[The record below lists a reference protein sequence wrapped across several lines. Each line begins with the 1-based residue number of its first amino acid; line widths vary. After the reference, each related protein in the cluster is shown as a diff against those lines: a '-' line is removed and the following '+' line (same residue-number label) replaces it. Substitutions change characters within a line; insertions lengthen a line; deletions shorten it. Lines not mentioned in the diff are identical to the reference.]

1 LRILWYNWRDIKN
14 PDAGGAE
21 VFTHEI
27 ATRLSKK
34 FNHDVT
40 LFASRFLGADWNERI
55 DGIDIIREGGKYTVY
70 EKAKAFYNRTRDSYD
85 LVIDEINVK
94 PFLTPKYVKKER
106 HPILAL
112 IHQIAPEQFT
122 YELPFPLSFL
132 GRYYLEKKWL
142 SYYKNIPTVTVSEST
157 RVELEKIGLKKIFLV
172 PEGLSVSPLS
182 ALPVKEAVQTVVFIG
197 RLKKHKLPHHAIQAF
212 MLIKKEIPTSK
223 FWVIGDGYMRK
234 KLEALGAKDTE
245 FYGFIDNAQK
255 YDLLRRAHLVLM
267 PGIREGWGLVVTE
280 ANAMGTPVVAYDIP
294 GLRDSISNGKN
305 GILVKENTP
314 SGLASSAIALLRDA
328 GLLEKLSLNAL
339 AQSKQF
345 SWEKSADVFNQ
356 VIEKITEDG
365 ISSSRNKEQEQGQEQ
380 ERKEN
385 T

>member
-34 FNHDVT
+34 YHHKVT
-40 LFASRFLGADWNERI
+40 LFVSKFHGASWQERI
-55 DGIDIIREGGKYTVY
+55 DGVDIIREGGKFTVY
-70 EKAKAFYNRTRDSYD
+70 EKAKAYYKRTRDSYD

-106 HPILAL
+106 YPILAL

-122 YELPFPLSFL
+122 YELPFPLSIL

-142 SYYKNIPTVTVSEST
+142 SYYKDIPTVTVSEST
-157 RVELEKIGLKKIFLV
+157 KAELEKIGLKRIFLV
-172 PEGLSVSPLS
+172 PEGLSASPLP
-182 ALPVKEAVQTVVFIG
+182 ALPVKEAVKTIIFIG

-212 MLIKKEIPTSK
+212 TLIKKEIPTSK

-234 KLEALGAKDTE
+234 RLQALGAKDTE
-245 FYGFIDNAQK
+245 FYGFIDNARK

-294 GLRDSISNGKN
+294 GLRDSISDGKS
-305 GILVKENTP
+305 GVLVKENTP
-314 SGLASSAIALLRDA
+314 SGLASSAISLLRNA
-328 GLLEKLSLNAL
+328 PLLEKLSLNAL

-345 SWEKSADVFNQ
+345 SWDKSADVFNQ
-356 VIEKITEDG
+356 VMEKITNGSGG
-365 ISSSRNKEQEQGQEQ
+365 ISSSRKSKANK
-380 ERKEN
+380 
-385 T
+385 